1 MTTSTRAKHRAGT
14 HPRCRGTDAQG
25 TSNRRE
31 RACPVPLSR
40 QPACPNTGDQKGRPY
55 DQFHLYIQ
63 RVAVF
68 FHAKRTP
75 RRSPLWGRGRG
86 YGGVVRFAATAVL
99 VATVLAGT
107 AAAQTTWIVNG
118 ADMPMQEFVNQVAEM
133 TGKTII
139 LDPRQQNA
147 KVTVFSNTELDPDG
161 VYELFLT
168 VLKVHNLGAVENNG
182 VVEVLQNTTVKQSGA
197 DPVGLDD
204 AASSQLVTRV
214 IPLSHV
220 QASEVVKTIRPLMPQ
235 AAHVAAIEDP
245 NVLILADFASNISRL
260 TNLIK
265 QTDVVD
271 EDEIVHRE
279 LEHAWVGT
287 VATILEEIAPD
298 QLGRGA
304 KGPQAVQIVANERNN
319 ALILKGKLEPIADA
333 LRLIDKLD
341 VQETTTGTARV
352 VRLNHGDA
360 VAVAELLR
368 NLVSVKNE
376 AGQEISIQADESLNA
391 LVLRA
396 DPATMKELLAI
407 VAELDVR
414 RAQVLIEAAV
424 VEISIDVVDS
434 RGVEVGAVDARGSSV
449 PIMTTTLNGI
459 VGSLLSRLGDD
470 DEIDP
475 AAVVGAATSPTL
487 AALKL
492 DRDGISFGAIINAL
506 ETDGRADLL
515 STPSVLTLDNK
526 EAKNVAGQ
534 KIPFR
539 TGSFTTTTD
548 GASNPFQ
555 TINRETVGVELR
567 VTPHIHEDS
576 SIRMA
581 IVLKVGNVAP
591 GLFGQGFADV
601 VTNERELETTVLAED
616 RQIILLGGLIK
627 DDDLRSTSKVPLLG
641 DIPLVGRAFR
651 STTETKA
658 KRYLL
663 MFLRPTILRSGEA
676 AQLVAGERYEGIYSI
691 KGRAD
696 PSDLNDLFDTGPDE

>member
-1 MTTSTRAKHRAGT
+1 MTTSRRAEQPVKRIPRSSPVRGWAPRA
-14 HPRCRGTDAQG
+14 RGAA
-25 TSNRRE
+25 R
-31 RACPVPLSR
+31 
-40 QPACPNTGDQKGRPY
+40 
-55 DQFHLYIQ
+55 H
-63 RVAVF
+63 AV
-68 FHAKRTP
+68 
-75 RRSPLWGRGRG
+75 SSVIVG
-86 YGGVVRFAATAVL
+86 AAL
-99 VATVLAGT
+99 LAGT
-107 AAAQTTWIVNG
+107 AVAQSTWVVNG

-147 KVTVFSNTELDPDG
+147 KVTVFSNTELDADG

-182 VVEVLQNTTVKQSGA
+182 VVEVLQNTAVKQSGTDSA
-197 DPVGLDD
+197 NLED
-204 AASSQLVTRV
+204 AAPSRLVTRV

-220 QASEVVKTIRPLMPQ
+220 EASEIVKTIRPLMPQ
-235 AAHVAAIEDP
+235 AAHVAAIENP

-260 TNLIK
+260 TSLIE

-287 VATILEEIAPD
+287 VASILEEIAPD

-319 ALILKGKLEPIADA
+319 SLILKGKLEPIADA

-360 VAVAELLR
+360 LAVAELLR
-368 NLVSVKNE
+368 QLVSATTE
-376 AGQEISIQADESLNA
+376 EGQAISIQADESLNA
-391 LVLRA
+391 LVVRA

-424 VEISIDVVDS
+424 VEISIDVVDTL
-434 RGVEVGAVDARGSSV
+434 GVEAGAVDARGTSV

-459 VGSLLSRLGDD
+459 VGAMLARLGNN

-475 AAVVGAATSPTL
+475 ATVVGAATSPTL

-515 STPSVLTLDNK
+515 STPSVLTLDNQ
-526 EAKNVAGQ
+526 EATNTAGQ
-534 KIPFR
+534 VIPFR
-539 TGSFTTTTD
+539 SGSFTTTPD
-548 GASNPFQ
+548 GASNPFN
-555 TINRETVGVELR
+555 TINRESVGVTLQ
-567 VTPHIHEDS
+567 VTPHVHEDS
-576 SIRMA
+576 SIRMT
-581 IVLKVGNVAP
+581 ISLTVGAVAP
-591 GLFGQGFADV
+591 GLGGQFADV
-601 VTNERELETTVLAED
+601 VTNERKLDTTVLAED

-627 DDDLRSTSKVPLLG
+627 DDEVRSTSKVPLLG

-651 STTETKA
+651 STSETKT

-663 MFLRPTILRSGEA
+663 MFLRPTILLSGEA
-676 AQLVAGERYEGIYSI
+676 AQLLAGERYESIYSVE
-691 KGRAD
+691 GSAD
-696 PSDLNDLFDTGPDE
+696 PGDMNDLFETGPEY

>member
-1 MTTSTRAKHRAGT
+1 MLTT
-14 HPRCRGTDAQG
+14 
-25 TSNRRE
+25 
-31 RACPVPLSR
+31 
-40 QPACPNTGDQKGRPY
+40 
-55 DQFHLYIQ
+55 
-63 RVAVF
+63 VALV
-68 FHAKRTP
+68 
-75 RRSPLWGRGRG
+75 
-86 YGGVVRFAATAVL
+86 AATAV
-99 VATVLAGT
+99 
-107 AAAQTTWIVNG
+107 AQSTWVVNG

-147 KVTVFSNTELDPDG
+147 KVTVFSNTELDADG

-182 VVEVLQNTTVKQSGA
+182 VVEVLQNTTVKQSGT
-197 DPVGLDD
+197 DRVDLDD

-214 IPLSHV
+214 IPLAHV
-220 QASEVVKTIRPLMPQ
+220 EASEIVKTVRPLMPQ
-235 AAHVAAIEDP
+235 AAHVAAIENP

-260 TNLIK
+260 TALIE

-319 ALILKGKLEPIADA
+319 SLILKGKIEPIADA

-360 VAVAELLR
+360 LGVAELLR
-368 NLVSVKNE
+368 NLVSATTAE
-376 AGQEISIQADESLNA
+376 GQAISIQADESLNA
-391 LVLRA
+391 LVVRA

-424 VEISIDVVDS
+424 VEISIDVVDTV
-434 RGVEVGAVDARGSSV
+434 GVEAGAVDARGTSV

-459 VGSLLSRLGDD
+459 VGAMLSRLGNNNDQ
-470 DEIDP
+470 IDP

-515 STPSVLTLDNK
+515 STPSVLTLDNQ
-526 EAKNVAGQ
+526 EASNVAGQ
-534 KIPFR
+534 MIPFR

-555 TINRETVGVELR
+555 TINRESVGVELT

-576 SIRMA
+576 SIRMT
-581 IVLKVGNVAP
+581 ISLTVGAVAP
-591 GLFGQGFADV
+591 GLGGQFADV
-601 VTNERELETTVLAED
+601 VTNERKLETTVLAED

-627 DDDLRSTSKVPLLG
+627 DDEVRSTSKVPLLG
-641 DIPLVGRAFR
+641 DIPLIGRAFR
-651 STTETKA
+651 STKDTKT

-663 MFLRPTILRSGEA
+663 MFLRPTILLSGEA
-676 AQLVAGERYEGIYSI
+676 AQLVAGERYKGIYSVE
-691 KGRAD
+691 GSAD
-696 PSDLNDLFDTGPDE
+696 PVDMNDLFETRRDE

>member
-1 MTTSTRAKHRAGT
+1 MTTTPRAGQPVQRML
-14 HPRCRGTDAQG
+14 PR
-25 TSNRRE
+25 SPIRE
-31 RACPVPLSR
+31 RAPRSR
-40 QPACPNTGDQKGRPY
+40 R
-55 DQFHLYIQ
+55 
-63 RVAVF
+63 
-68 FHAKRTP
+68 
-75 RRSPLWGRGRG
+75 
-86 YGGVVRFAATAVL
+86 VVRHAVSVVLTATAL
-99 VATVLAGT
+99 LAGT
-107 AAAQTTWIVNG
+107 AFAQSTWVVNG

-147 KVTVFSNTELDPDG
+147 KVTVFSNTELDADG

-182 VVEVLQNTTVKQSGA
+182 VVEVLQNTTVKQSGT
-197 DPVGLDD
+197 DGVNLDD
-204 AASSQLVTRV
+204 AAASQLVTRV

-220 QASEVVKTIRPLMPQ
+220 EASEIVKTIRPLMPQ
-235 AAHVAAIEDP
+235 AAHVAAIENP

-260 TNLIK
+260 TSLIK

-287 VATILEEIAPD
+287 VAAILEEIAPD

-304 KGPQAVQIVANERNN
+304 TGPQAVQIVANERNN
-319 ALILKGKLEPIADA
+319 SLILKGKLEPIADA

-352 VRLNHGDA
+352 IRLNHGDA

-368 NLVSVKNE
+368 QLVTVTTE
-376 AGQEISIQADESLNA
+376 EGQAISIQADESLNA
-391 LVLRA
+391 LVVRA

-424 VEISIDVVDS
+424 VEISIDAQENV
-434 RGVEVGAVDARGSSV
+434 GVEVGAVDARGTSV
-449 PIMTTTLNGI
+449 PILTTTLNGI
-459 VGSLLSRLGDD
+459 VGAMLARLDNNN
-470 DEIDP
+470 EIDP

-492 DRDGISFGAIINAL
+492 DRDGISFGAIVNAL
-506 ETDGRADLL
+506 ETDGRANLL
-515 STPSVLTLDNK
+515 STPSVLTLDNQ
-526 EAKNVAGQ
+526 EAKNIAGQ

-581 IVLKVGNVAP
+581 ILLKVGNVAP
-591 GLFGQGFADV
+591 VLAGQGFADV

-627 DDDLRSTSKVPLLG
+627 DDDLRSTRRVPLLG

-651 STTETKA
+651 STSDTST

-663 MFLRPTILRSGEA
+663 MFLRPTILLSGEA
-676 AQLVAGERYEGIYSI
+676 AQSLAGERYEGIYSVE
-691 KGRAD
+691 GSAD
-696 PSDLNDLFDTGPDE
+696 PADMNDLFETRQDD

>member
-1 MTTSTRAKHRAGT
+1 MSTSRRAEQPVKRI
-14 HPRCRGTDAQG
+14 PRSSPVRGWAPWPKDDA
-25 TSNRRE
+25 R
-31 RACPVPLSR
+31 
-40 QPACPNTGDQKGRPY
+40 
-55 DQFHLYIQ
+55 H
-63 RVAVF
+63 AV
-68 FHAKRTP
+68 
-75 RRSPLWGRGRG
+75 SS
-86 YGGVVRFAATAVL
+86 VL
-99 VATVLAGT
+99 VAAALLAGT
-107 AAAQTTWIVNG
+107 AVAQSTWVVNG

-147 KVTVFSNTELDPDG
+147 KVTVFSNTELDGDG

-182 VVEVLQNTTVKQSGA
+182 VVEVLQNTAVKQSGA
-197 DPVGLDD
+197 DSANLEDP
-204 AASSQLVTRV
+204 APSRLVTRV

-220 QASEVVKTIRPLMPQ
+220 EASEIVKTIRPLMPQ
-235 AAHVAAIEDP
+235 AAHVAAIENP

-260 TNLIK
+260 TSLIE

-319 ALILKGKLEPIADA
+319 SLILKGKLEPIADA

-352 VRLNHGDA
+352 IRLNHGDA

-368 NLVSVKNE
+368 QLVSVTTE
-376 AGQEISIQADESLNA
+376 EGQEISIQADESLNA
-391 LVLRA
+391 LVVRA

-424 VEISIDVVDS
+424 VEISIDAQEDV
-434 RGVEVGAVDARGSSV
+434 GVEVGAVDARGTSV
-449 PIMTTTLNGI
+449 PIMTTTLNGV
-459 VGSLLSRLGDD
+459 VGAMLARLDTNN
-470 DEIDP
+470 EIDP
-475 AAVVGAATSPTL
+475 AVVVGAATSPTL

-492 DRDGISFGAIINAL
+492 DRDGISFGAIVNAL
-506 ETDGRADLL
+506 ETDGRANLL
-515 STPSVLTLDNK
+515 STPSVLTLDNQ
-526 EAKNVAGQ
+526 EARNVAGQ

-576 SIRMA
+576 SIRMV
-581 IVLKVGNVAP
+581 ILLKVGNVAP
-591 GLFGQGFADV
+591 TLAGQGFADV

-627 DDDLRSTSKVPLLG
+627 DDDLRTTRKVPLLG
-641 DIPLVGRAFR
+641 DIPVVGRAFR
-651 STTETKA
+651 STRDTKT

-663 MFLRPTILRSGEA
+663 MFLRPTILLSGEA
-676 AQLVAGERYEGIYSI
+676 AELLAGERYEAIYSVE
-691 KGRAD
+691 GSTDPAD
-696 PSDLNDLFDTGPDE
+696 MNDLFETGPDD

>member
-1 MTTSTRAKHRAGT
+1 MTTDNRAE
-14 HPRCRGTDAQG
+14 HPPETASRMATFRKRRRGARHHCA
-25 TSNRRE
+25 S
-31 RACPVPLSR
+31 
-40 QPACPNTGDQKGRPY
+40 
-55 DQFHLYIQ
+55 
-63 RVAVF
+63 
-68 FHAKRTP
+68 
-75 RRSPLWGRGRG
+75 
-86 YGGVVRFAATAVL
+86 
-99 VATVLAGT
+99 VLAICTLMAGS
-107 AAAQTTWIVNG
+107 ALAQTTWVVNG
-118 ADMPMQEFVNQVAEM
+118 ADMPIQEFVNQVAEM

-139 LDPRQQNA
+139 LDPRHQNN
-147 KVTVFSNTELDPDG
+147 KITVFSNTELDADG

-168 VLKVHNLGAVENNG
+168 VLKVQNLGAVENNG
-182 VVEVLQNTTVKQSGA
+182 VVEVIQNTAVKQSGT
-197 DPVGLDD
+197 DVVDQPD

-214 IPLSHV
+214 VPLSHV
-220 QASEVVKTIRPLMPQ
+220 QASEVVKTVRPLLPQ
-235 AAHVAAIEDP
+235 AAHIAALDEP

-260 TNLIK
+260 MTLIK

-287 VATILEEIAPD
+287 VAAILEEIAPE

-304 KGPQAVQIVANERNN
+304 QGPQAVQIVANERNN
-319 ALILKGKLEPIADA
+319 ALILKGKLEPIADVM
-333 LRLIDKLD
+333 RLIDKLD
-341 VQETTTGTARV
+341 VPETTTGTARV
-352 VRLNHGDA
+352 IRLNHADA

-368 NLVSVKNE
+368 QLVSARDE
-376 AGQEISIQADESLNA
+376 EGQATSIQADESLNA
-391 LVLRA
+391 LVVRA

-407 VAELDVR
+407 VVELDVR
-414 RAQVLIEAAV
+414 REQVLIEAAV
-424 VEISIDVVDS
+424 VEISIDAVAS
-434 RGVEVGAVDARGSSV
+434 LGVEVGAVDGRGTSV
-449 PIMTTTLNGI
+449 PLVTTTLNGF
-459 VGSLLSRLGDD
+459 VGALLNQFDD
-470 DEIDP
+470 NANAVGVDP

-515 STPSVLTLDNK
+515 STPSVLTLDNQ
-526 EAKNVAGQ
+526 EAVHTAGQ
-534 KIPFR
+534 NIPFR

-555 TINRETVGVELR
+555 TIDRDTVGVELR
-567 VTPHIHEDS
+567 VTPHIHDDS

-581 IVLKVGNVAP
+581 IFLNVGAIAPTVGQNVA
-591 GLFGQGFADV
+591 DI

-627 DDDLRSTSKVPLLG
+627 DDEITSINKVPLLG

-651 STTETKA
+651 STNQTRA

-676 AQLVAGERYEGIYSI
+676 AQIAARERYQSIYSVQ
-691 KGRAD
+691 
-696 PSDLNDLFDTGPDE
+696 GPDPTRGAELDSLFEIERD

>member
-1 MTTSTRAKHRAGT
+1 MTTTRRAGQPVQRML
-14 HPRCRGTDAQG
+14 PR
-25 TSNRRE
+25 SPIRE
-31 RACPVPLSR
+31 RAPGSR
-40 QPACPNTGDQKGRPY
+40 
-55 DQFHLYIQ
+55 
-63 RVAVF
+63 RVAR
-68 FHAKRTP
+68 HAV
-75 RRSPLWGRGRG
+75 S
-86 YGGVVRFAATAVL
+86 VVLMAAAL
-99 VATVLAGT
+99 LAGS
-107 AAAQTTWIVNG
+107 AVAQSTWVVNG

-147 KVTVFSNTELDPDG
+147 KVTVFSNTELDADG

-182 VVEVLQNTTVKQSGA
+182 VVEVLQNTTVKQSGS
-197 DPVGLDD
+197 DGVNLDD
-204 AASSQLVTRV
+204 AAASQLVTRV
-214 IPLSHV
+214 IPLAHV
-220 QASEVVKTIRPLMPQ
+220 EASEIVKTIRPLMPQ
-235 AAHVAAIEDP
+235 AAHVAAIENP

-260 TNLIK
+260 TRLIE

-287 VATILEEIAPD
+287 VAAILEEIAPD

-304 KGPQAVQIVANERNN
+304 TGPQAVQIVANERNN
-319 ALILKGKLEPIADA
+319 SLILKGKLEPIADA

-352 VRLNHGDA
+352 IRLNHGDA

-368 NLVSVKNE
+368 QLVTVTTE
-376 AGQEISIQADESLNA
+376 EGQAISIQADESLNA
-391 LVLRA
+391 LVVRA

-424 VEISIDVVDS
+424 VEISIDAQENI
-434 RGVEVGAVDARGSSV
+434 GVEAGAVDARGTSV
-449 PIMTTTLNGI
+449 PILTTTLNGI
-459 VGSLLSRLGDD
+459 VGAMLARLDNNN
-470 DEIDP
+470 EIDP

-492 DRDGISFGAIINAL
+492 DRDGISFGAIVNAL
-506 ETDGRADLL
+506 ETDGRANLL
-515 STPSVLTLDNK
+515 STPSVLTLDNQ
-526 EAKNVAGQ
+526 EARNVAGQ

-581 IVLKVGNVAP
+581 ILLKVGNVAP
-591 GLFGQGFADV
+591 VLAGQGFADV

-627 DDDLRSTSKVPLLG
+627 DDDLRSTRRVPLLG

-651 STTETKA
+651 STSDTST

-663 MFLRPTILRSGEA
+663 MFLRPTILLSGEA
-676 AQLVAGERYEGIYSI
+676 AQSLAGERYEGIYSVD
-691 KGRAD
+691 GSAD
-696 PSDLNDLFDTGPDE
+696 PADMNDLFETRRDD

>member
-1 MTTSTRAKHRAGT
+1 MSALT
-14 HPRCRGTDAQG
+14 
-25 TSNRRE
+25 
-31 RACPVPLSR
+31 L
-40 QPACPNTGDQKGRPY
+40 
-55 DQFHLYIQ
+55 
-63 RVAVF
+63 
-68 FHAKRTP
+68 
-75 RRSPLWGRGRG
+75 
-86 YGGVVRFAATAVL
+86 ATL
-99 VATVLAGT
+99 CAGT
-107 AAAQTTWIVNG
+107 ALAQSTWVVNG

-139 LDPRQQNA
+139 LDPRQPNA

-182 VVEVLQNTTVKQSGA
+182 IVEVIQNNTVKQSGA
-197 DPVGLDD
+197 DLVDLDD

-214 IPLSHV
+214 IPLAHV
-220 QASEVVKTIRPLMPQ
+220 EASEVVKTIRPLMPQ
-235 AAHVAAIEDP
+235 AAHVAAIENP
-245 NVLILADFASNISRL
+245 NVLILADFASNIARL

-279 LEHAWVGT
+279 LQHAWVGT

-304 KGPQAVQIVANERNN
+304 NGPQAVQIVANERNN

-341 VQETTTGTARV
+341 VEETTTGTARV
-352 VRLNHGDA
+352 IRLNHGDA

-368 NLVSVKNE
+368 NLVSATTDE
-376 AGQEISIQADESLNA
+376 GQAISIQADESLNA
-391 LVLRA
+391 LVVRA

-434 RGVEVGAVDARGSSV
+434 VGVEAGAVDARGTSV

-459 VGSLLSRLGDD
+459 VGAMLSRLGNNN
-470 DEIDP
+470 EIDP

-506 ETDGRADLL
+506 ETDGRANLL
-515 STPSVLTLDNK
+515 STPSVLTLDNQ
-526 EAKNVAGQ
+526 EASNTAGQ
-534 KIPFR
+534 MIPFR
-539 TGSFTTTTD
+539 TGSFTTTSD

-555 TINRETVGVELR
+555 TINREPVGVELQ

-581 IVLKVGNVAP
+581 ISLTVGAVAP
-591 GLFGQGFADV
+591 GIGGQFADV
-601 VTNERELETTVLAED
+601 VTNERKLDTTVLAED

-627 DDDLRSTSKVPLLG
+627 DDEVRSTSKVPLLG

-651 STTETKA
+651 STSETKT

-663 MFLRPTILRSGEA
+663 MFLRPTILLSGET
-676 AQLVAGERYEGIYSI
+676 AQVVAQERYDGIYSVE
-691 KGRAD
+691 GTA
-696 PSDLNDLFDTGPDE
+696 PDLKDLFETGRTE

>member
-1 MTTSTRAKHRAGT
+1 MTTTRRAGRPVQGVL
-14 HPRCRGTDAQG
+14 PRAPI
-25 TSNRRE
+25 RE
-31 RACPVPLSR
+31 RPPGSR
-40 QPACPNTGDQKGRPY
+40 
-55 DQFHLYIQ
+55 
-63 RVAVF
+63 RVAR
-68 FHAKRTP
+68 HAV
-75 RRSPLWGRGRG
+75 S
-86 YGGVVRFAATAVL
+86 VVLMAAAL
-99 VATVLAGT
+99 LAGS
-107 AAAQTTWIVNG
+107 AVAQSTWVVNG

-147 KVTVFSNTELDPDG
+147 KVTVFSNTELDADG

-182 VVEVLQNTTVKQSGA
+182 VVEVLQNTTVKQSGS
-197 DPVGLDD
+197 DGVNLDD
-204 AASSQLVTRV
+204 AAASQLVTRV
-214 IPLSHV
+214 IPLAHV
-220 QASEVVKTIRPLMPQ
+220 EASEIVKTIRPLMPQ
-235 AAHVAAIEDP
+235 AAHVAAIENP

-260 TNLIK
+260 TSLIE

-287 VATILEEIAPD
+287 VAAILEEIAPD

-304 KGPQAVQIVANERNN
+304 TGPQAVQIVANERNN
-319 ALILKGKLEPIADA
+319 SLILKGKLEPIADA

-368 NLVSVKNE
+368 QLVTVTTE
-376 AGQEISIQADESLNA
+376 EGQAISIQADESLNA
-391 LVLRA
+391 LVVRA

-424 VEISIDVVDS
+424 VEISIDAQENI
-434 RGVEVGAVDARGSSV
+434 GVEAGAVDARGTSV
-449 PIMTTTLNGI
+449 PILTTTLNGI
-459 VGSLLSRLGDD
+459 VGAMLARLDNNN
-470 DEIDP
+470 EIDP

-492 DRDGISFGAIINAL
+492 DRDGISFGAIVNAL
-506 ETDGRADLL
+506 ETDGRANLL
-515 STPSVLTLDNK
+515 STPSVLTLDNQ
-526 EAKNVAGQ
+526 EARNVAGQ

-581 IVLKVGNVAP
+581 ILLKVGNVAP
-591 GLFGQGFADV
+591 VLAGQGFADV

-627 DDDLRSTSKVPLLG
+627 DDDLRSTRRVPLLG

-651 STTETKA
+651 STSDTST

-663 MFLRPTILRSGEA
+663 MFLRPTILLSGEA
-676 AQLVAGERYEGIYSI
+676 AQSLAGERYEGIYSVD
-691 KGRAD
+691 GSAD
-696 PSDLNDLFDTGPDE
+696 PADMNDLFETRRDD

>member
-1 MTTSTRAKHRAGT
+1 MTTSRRAD
-14 HPRCRGTDAQG
+14 P
-25 TSNRRE
+25 
-31 RACPVPLSR
+31 
-40 QPACPNTGDQKGRPY
+40 
-55 DQFHLYIQ
+55 
-63 RVAVF
+63 
-68 FHAKRTP
+68 RTP
-75 RRSPLWGRGRG
+75 CSSPVRKRATWSRGVACHAVG
-86 YGGVVRFAATAVL
+86 SILTAAAL
-99 VATVLAGT
+99 VAGT
-107 AAAQTTWIVNG
+107 AVAQSTWVVNG

-147 KVTVFSNTELDPDG
+147 KVTVFSNTELDADG

-182 VVEVLQNTTVKQSGA
+182 VVEVLQNTTVKQSGT
-197 DPVGLDD
+197 DSVNLQD

-220 QASEVVKTIRPLMPQ
+220 EASEIVKTIRPLMPQ
-235 AAHVAAIEDP
+235 AAHVAAIENP

-260 TNLIK
+260 TSLIE

-287 VATILEEIAPD
+287 VAAILEEIAPD

-304 KGPQAVQIVANERNN
+304 QGPQAVQIVANERNN
-319 ALILKGKLEPIADA
+319 SLILKGKLEPIADA

-352 VRLNHGDA
+352 IRLNHGDA
-360 VAVAELLR
+360 FAVAELLR
-368 NLVSVKNE
+368 QLVSVTTE
-376 AGQEISIQADESLNA
+376 EGQAISIQADESLNA
-391 LVLRA
+391 LVVRA

-424 VEISIDVVDS
+424 VEISIDSVDTV
-434 RGVEVGAVDARGSSV
+434 GVEAGAVDARGTSI

-459 VGSLLSRLGDD
+459 VGGLLSRLGNDD
-470 DEIDP
+470 KIDP
-475 AAVVGAATSPTL
+475 AAVVGAATSPTV

-515 STPSVLTLDNK
+515 STPSVLTLDNQ
-526 EAKNVAGQ
+526 EASNSAGQ

-576 SIRMA
+576 SIRMT
-581 IVLKVGNVAP
+581 ISLTVGNVAP
-591 GLFGQGFADV
+591 TLGGQFADV
-601 VTNERELETTVLAED
+601 VTNERKLDTTVLAED

-627 DDDLRSTSKVPLLG
+627 DDEVRSTRKVPLLG

-651 STTETKA
+651 STSDTKT

-663 MFLRPTILRSGEA
+663 MFLRPTILLSGEG
-676 AQLVAGERYEGIYSI
+676 AQLLAGERYEDIYSVE
-691 KGRAD
+691 GSAD
-696 PSDLNDLFDTGPDE
+696 PADMNDLFETGPDD

>member
-1 MTTSTRAKHRAGT
+1 MTTTRRAGQPVQRQL
-14 HPRCRGTDAQG
+14 PR
-25 TSNRRE
+25 SPIPE
-31 RACPVPLSR
+31 RAHLSR
-40 QPACPNTGDQKGRPY
+40 
-55 DQFHLYIQ
+55 
-63 RVAVF
+63 RVLRHAV
-68 FHAKRTP
+68 
-75 RRSPLWGRGRG
+75 S
-86 YGGVVRFAATAVL
+86 AAL
-99 VATVLAGT
+99 VAAVTIAGT
-107 AAAQTTWIVNG
+107 AVAQSTWVVNG

-147 KVTVFSNTELDPDG
+147 KVTVFSNTELDADA

-182 VVEVLQNTTVKQSGA
+182 VVEVLQNTTVKQSGT
-197 DPVGLDD
+197 DGVDLDD
-204 AASSQLVTRV
+204 AAASQLVTRV

-220 QASEVVKTIRPLMPQ
+220 EASEIVKTIRPLMPQ
-235 AAHVAAIEDP
+235 AAHVAAIENP
-245 NVLILADFASNISRL
+245 NVLILADFASNIARL
-260 TNLIK
+260 TSLIE

-287 VATILEEIAPD
+287 VAAILEEIAPD

-304 KGPQAVQIVANERNN
+304 TGPQAVQIVANERNN
-319 ALILKGKLEPIADA
+319 SLILKGKLEPIADA

-352 VRLNHGDA
+352 IRLNHGDA

-368 NLVSVKNE
+368 NLASVKNDE
-376 AGQEISIQADESLNA
+376 EGLPVNIQADESLNA
-391 LVLRA
+391 LVVRA

-424 VEISIDVVDS
+424 VEISIDVVDQV
-434 RGVEVGAVDARGSSV
+434 GVEVGAVDARGTSV

-459 VGSLLSRLGDD
+459 VGAMLARLGDTN
-470 DEIDP
+470 EIDP

-487 AALKL
+487 AALRL
-492 DRDGISFGAIINAL
+492 DRDGVSFGAIVNAL
-506 ETDGRADLL
+506 ETDGRANLL
-515 STPSVLTLDNK
+515 STPSVLTLDNQ
-526 EAKNVAGQ
+526 EASNTAGQ

-555 TINRETVGVELR
+555 TIQRETVGVELR

-576 SIRMA
+576 SIRMT
-581 IVLKVGNVAP
+581 ISLTVGNVDPRVAD
-591 GLFGQGFADV
+591 QGFADV
-601 VTNERELETTVLAED
+601 VTNERKLETTVLAED

-627 DDDLRSTSKVPLLG
+627 DDDLRQTRKVPLLG
-641 DIPLVGRAFR
+641 DIPLVGRVFR
-651 STTETKA
+651 ATKDTKT

-663 MFLRPTILRSGEA
+663 MFLRPTILLSGEA
-676 AQLVAGERYEGIYSI
+676 AQVLAGERYEGIYSVE
-691 KGRAD
+691 GSAD
-696 PSDLNDLFDTGPDE
+696 PADMNDLFETRRDD

>member
-1 MTTSTRAKHRAGT
+1 MSTSRRAEQPVKRI
-14 HPRCRGTDAQG
+14 PQSSPVRGWAPWPKDGA
-25 TSNRRE
+25 R
-31 RACPVPLSR
+31 
-40 QPACPNTGDQKGRPY
+40 
-55 DQFHLYIQ
+55 H
-63 RVAVF
+63 AV
-68 FHAKRTP
+68 
-75 RRSPLWGRGRG
+75 SS
-86 YGGVVRFAATAVL
+86 VL
-99 VATVLAGT
+99 VAAALLAGT
-107 AAAQTTWIVNG
+107 AVAQSTWVVNG

-147 KVTVFSNTELDPDG
+147 KVTVFSNTELDGDG

-182 VVEVLQNTTVKQSGA
+182 VVEVLQNTAVKQSGA
-197 DPVGLDD
+197 DSANLEDP
-204 AASSQLVTRV
+204 APSRLVTRV

-220 QASEVVKTIRPLMPQ
+220 EASEIVKTIRPLMPQ
-235 AAHVAAIEDP
+235 AAHVAAIENP

-260 TNLIK
+260 TSLIE

-319 ALILKGKLEPIADA
+319 SLILKGKLEPIADA

-352 VRLNHGDA
+352 IRLNHGDA

-368 NLVSVKNE
+368 QLVSVTTE
-376 AGQEISIQADESLNA
+376 EGQEISIQADESLNA
-391 LVLRA
+391 LVVRA

-424 VEISIDVVDS
+424 VEISIDAQEDV
-434 RGVEVGAVDARGSSV
+434 GVEVGAVDARGTSV
-449 PIMTTTLNGI
+449 PIMTTTLNGV
-459 VGSLLSRLGDD
+459 VGAMLARLDTNN
-470 DEIDP
+470 EIDP
-475 AAVVGAATSPTL
+475 AVVVGAATSPTL

-492 DRDGISFGAIINAL
+492 DRDGISFGAIVNAL
-506 ETDGRADLL
+506 ETDGRANLL
-515 STPSVLTLDNK
+515 STPSVLTLDNQ
-526 EAKNVAGQ
+526 EARNVAGQ

-576 SIRMA
+576 SIRMV
-581 IVLKVGNVAP
+581 ILLKVGNVAP
-591 GLFGQGFADV
+591 TLAGQGFADV

-627 DDDLRSTSKVPLLG
+627 DDDLRTTRKVPLLG
-641 DIPLVGRAFR
+641 DIPVVGRAFR
-651 STTETKA
+651 STRDTKT

-663 MFLRPTILRSGEA
+663 MFLRPTILLSGEA
-676 AQLVAGERYEGIYSI
+676 AELLAGERYEAIYSVE
-691 KGRAD
+691 GSTDPAD
-696 PSDLNDLFDTGPDE
+696 MNDLFETGPDD

>member
-1 MTTSTRAKHRAGT
+1 MT
-14 HPRCRGTDAQG
+14 P
-25 TSNRRE
+25 
-31 RACPVPLSR
+31 SR
-40 QPACPNTGDQKGRPY
+40 HGEQPAKSTSRG
-55 DQFHLYIQ
+55 
-63 RVAVF
+63 
-68 FHAKRTP
+68 
-75 RRSPLWGRGRG
+75 SPVREWAPWTWR
-86 YGGVVRFAATAVL
+86 VVRRTVSAMVVVAFTMAT
-99 VATVLAGT
+99 T
-107 AAAQTTWIVNG
+107 AAAQSTWVVNG

-147 KVTVFSNTELDPDG
+147 KVTVFSNTELDADG

-182 VVEVLQNTTVKQSGA
+182 VVEVLQNTTVKQSGT
-197 DPVGLDD
+197 DRVNLDD

-214 IPLSHV
+214 IPLAHV
-220 QASEVVKTIRPLMPQ
+220 EASEIVKTIRPLMPQ
-235 AAHVAAIEDP
+235 AAHVAAIENP

-260 TNLIK
+260 TTLIE

-319 ALILKGKLEPIADA
+319 SLILKGKLEPIADA

-352 VRLNHGDA
+352 IRLNHGDA
-360 VAVAELLR
+360 VAIAELLR
-368 NLVSVKNE
+368 QLVSVTTVE
-376 AGQEISIQADESLNA
+376 GQEISIQADESLNA
-391 LVLRA
+391 LVVRA

-424 VEISIDVVDS
+424 VEISIDAQQNV
-434 RGVEVGAVDARGSSV
+434 GVEVGAVDARGTSV
-449 PIMTTTLNGI
+449 PIMSTTLNGI
-459 VGSLLSRLGDD
+459 VGAMLARLDNNQ
-470 DEIDP
+470 IDP

-492 DRDGISFGAIINAL
+492 DRDGISFGAIVNAL
-506 ETDGRADLL
+506 ETDGRANLL
-515 STPSVLTLDNK
+515 STPSVLTLDNQ

-576 SIRMA
+576 SIRMV
-581 IVLKVGNVAP
+581 ILLKVGNVAP
-591 GLFGQGFADV
+591 NLAGQGFADV

-627 DDDLRSTSKVPLLG
+627 DDDLRTTRKVPLLG

-651 STTETKA
+651 STSDTKT

-663 MFLRPTILRSGEA
+663 MFLRPTILLTGEA
-676 AQLVAGERYEGIYSI
+676 AQVLAGERYEGIYSVE
-691 KGRAD
+691 GRAD
-696 PSDLNDLFDTGPDE
+696 PADMNDLFDTGPED

>member
-1 MTTSTRAKHRAGT
+1 MTITRRAVPRTPCSSPVGDRT
-14 HPRCRGTDAQG
+14 HWSRGAARHAV
-25 TSNRRE
+25 SSI
-31 RACPVPLSR
+31 L
-40 QPACPNTGDQKGRPY
+40 
-55 DQFHLYIQ
+55 
-63 RVAVF
+63 VAV
-68 FHAKRTP
+68 A
-75 RRSPLWGRGRG
+75 
-86 YGGVVRFAATAVL
+86 L
-99 VATVLAGT
+99 VAG
-107 AAAQTTWIVNG
+107 AAVAQSTWVVNG

-147 KVTVFSNTELDPDG
+147 KVTVFSNTELDADG

-182 VVEVLQNTTVKQSGA
+182 VVEVLQNTTVKQSGT
-197 DPVGLDD
+197 DSVNLDD

-214 IPLSHV
+214 IPLAHV
-220 QASEVVKTIRPLMPQ
+220 EASEIVKTIRPLMPQ
-235 AAHVAAIEDP
+235 AAHVAAIENP

-260 TNLIK
+260 TSLIE

-287 VATILEEIAPD
+287 VASILEEIAPD

-304 KGPQAVQIVANERNN
+304 QGPQAVQIVANERNN
-319 ALILKGKLEPIADA
+319 SLILKGKLEPIADA

-352 VRLNHGDA
+352 IRLKHADA
-360 VAVAELLR
+360 VAVADLLGE
-368 NLVSVKNE
+368 LVSVTTE
-376 AGQEISIQADESLNA
+376 EGQAVSIQADESLNA
-391 LVLRA
+391 LVVRA

-424 VEISIDVVDS
+424 VEISIDVVDTV
-434 RGVEVGAVDARGSSV
+434 GVEAGAVDARGTSA
-449 PIMTTTLNGI
+449 PILTTTLNGI
-459 VGSLLSRLGDD
+459 VGAMLANLDNNN
-470 DEIDP
+470 EIDP

-515 STPSVLTLDNK
+515 STPSVLTLDNQ
-526 EAKNVAGQ
+526 EASNSAGQ

-555 TINRETVGVELR
+555 TINREKVGVELR

-576 SIRMA
+576 SIRMV
-581 IVLKVGNVAP
+581 IHLKVGDVAP
-591 GLFGQGFADV
+591 VLGQGFADV
-601 VTNERELETTVLAED
+601 VTNERELDTTVLAED

-627 DDDLRSTSKVPLLG
+627 DDDRRSTRKVPLLG

-651 STTETKA
+651 STNDTKT

-663 MFLRPTILRSGEA
+663 MFLRPTILLSGED
-676 AQLVAGERYEGIYSI
+676 AQLLAGERYKGIYSVE
-691 KGRAD
+691 GSAD
-696 PSDLNDLFDTGPDE
+696 PADMNDLFETRRDE

>member
-1 MTTSTRAKHRAGT
+1 MTNSRRAE
-14 HPRCRGTDAQG
+14 Q
-25 TSNRRE
+25 
-31 RACPVPLSR
+31 PV
-40 QPACPNTGDQKGRPY
+40 QP
-55 DQFHLYIQ
+55 
-63 RVAVF
+63 V
-68 FHAKRTP
+68 P
-75 RRSPLWGRGRG
+75 RRSTVRKWTCWS
-86 YGGVVRFAATAVL
+86 GGVARHAYSLLMATAL
-99 VATVLAGT
+99 MAGT
-107 AAAQTTWIVNG
+107 AFAQSTWVVNG

-147 KVTVFSNTELDPDG
+147 KVTVFSNTELDADG

-182 VVEVLQNTTVKQSGA
+182 VVEVLQNTAVKQSGA
-197 DPVGLDD
+197 DSANLED

-214 IPLSHV
+214 IPLAHV
-220 QASEVVKTIRPLMPQ
+220 EASEIVKTIRPLMPQ
-235 AAHVAAIEDP
+235 AAHVAAIENP

-260 TNLIK
+260 TSLIE

-319 ALILKGKLEPIADA
+319 SLILKGKLEPIADA

-341 VQETTTGTARV
+341 VEETTTGTARV

-360 VAVAELLR
+360 AAVADLLR
-368 NLVSVKNE
+368 ELVSVTSE
-376 AGQEISIQADESLNA
+376 EGQAISIQADESLNA
-391 LVLRA
+391 LVVRA

-424 VEISIDVVDS
+424 VEISIDIVDTL
-434 RGVEVGAVDARGSSV
+434 GVEAGAVDARGTSV

-459 VGSLLSRLGDD
+459 VGAMLSRLGNNDQ
-470 DEIDP
+470 IDP

-515 STPSVLTLDNK
+515 STPSVLTLDNQ
-526 EAKNVAGQ
+526 EASNSAGQ

-555 TINRETVGVELR
+555 TIERDTVGVEFS
-567 VTPHIHEDS
+567 VTPHVHEDS
-576 SIRMA
+576 SIRMT
-581 IVLKVGNVAP
+581 ISLTVGAVAP
-591 GLFGQGFADV
+591 APGGQFADV
-601 VTNERELETTVLAED
+601 VTNERSLDTTVLAED

-627 DDDLRSTSKVPLLG
+627 DDKLRSTSKVPLLG

-651 STTETKA
+651 STKDTKT

-663 MFLRPTILRSGEA
+663 MFLRPTILLSGED
-676 AQLVAGERYEGIYSI
+676 AQLLAGERYEGIYSVVD
-691 KGRAD
+691 RAEPAD
-696 PSDLNDLFDTGPDE
+696 MNDLFETDPDD

>member
-1 MTTSTRAKHRAGT
+1 MTTTRRAGQ
-14 HPRCRGTDAQG
+14 PVQRML
-25 TSNRRE
+25 RRALTRE
-31 RACPVPLSR
+31 
-40 QPACPNTGDQKGRPY
+40 PAPGSG
-55 DQFHLYIQ
+55 
-63 RVAVF
+63 RVAH
-68 FHAKRTP
+68 HAV
-75 RRSPLWGRGRG
+75 S
-86 YGGVVRFAATAVL
+86 VVLMSAAL
-99 VATVLAGT
+99 LAGS
-107 AAAQTTWIVNG
+107 AVAQSTWVVNG

-147 KVTVFSNTELDPDG
+147 KVTVFSNTELDADG

-182 VVEVLQNTTVKQSGA
+182 VVEVLQNTTVKQSGT
-197 DPVGLDD
+197 DGVNLDD
-204 AASSQLVTRV
+204 AAASQLVTRV

-220 QASEVVKTIRPLMPQ
+220 EASEIVKTIRPLMPQ
-235 AAHVAAIEDP
+235 AAHVAAIENP

-260 TNLIK
+260 TSLIE

-287 VATILEEIAPD
+287 VAAILEEIAPD

-304 KGPQAVQIVANERNN
+304 TGPQAVQIVANERNN
-319 ALILKGKLEPIADA
+319 SLILKGKLEPIADA

-352 VRLNHGDA
+352 IRLNHGDA

-368 NLVSVKNE
+368 QLVSVTTAE
-376 AGQEISIQADESLNA
+376 GQAISIQADESLNA
-391 LVLRA
+391 LVVRA

-424 VEISIDVVDS
+424 VEISIDVVDQV
-434 RGVEVGAVDARGSSV
+434 GVEVGAVDARGTSV

-459 VGSLLSRLGDD
+459 VGTMLAGLGNTN
-470 DEIDP
+470 EIDP

-492 DRDGISFGAIINAL
+492 DRDGISFGAIVNAL

-515 STPSVLTLDNK
+515 STPSVLTLDNQ
-526 EAKNVAGQ
+526 EATNVAGQ

-576 SIRMA
+576 SIRMIIA
-581 IVLKVGNVAP
+581 LTVGNVAP
-591 GLFGQGFADV
+591 RLADQGFADV
-601 VTNERELETTVLAED
+601 VTNERTLETTVLAED

-627 DDDLRSTSKVPLLG
+627 DDDLRQTRKVPLLG
-641 DIPLVGRAFR
+641 DIPLLGRAFR
-651 STTETKA
+651 STRDTKT

-663 MFLRPTILRSGEA
+663 MFLRPTILLSGEA
-676 AQLVAGERYEGIYSI
+676 AQVLAGERYEGIYSVD
-691 KGRAD
+691 GSAD
-696 PSDLNDLFDTGPDE
+696 PADMNDLFETRRDD